1 MTKNITG
8 QRKSKLLCKG
18 IMLGLFLTVLGT
30 MSIGFVKPAVAQSRP
45 ENMKLYSH
53 TVRKEAK
60 ISREEAKEIVAKY
73 FDTTVDKIYFEE
85 VELKWVKNKDHIA
98 QKPFSFKKDLA
109 VGTPYYDMEC
119 SYDLGEY
126 DIAVHGESGKIV
138 SLILK
143 KKSIF

>member
-1 MTKNITG
+1 MTKSITA
-8 QRKSKLLCKG
+8 QRKSRLLGKV
-18 IMLGLFLTVLGT
+18 IMLGLFLTVFST
-30 MSIGFVKPAVAQSRP
+30 ISIGFVKPAIARAEQQNV
-45 ENMKLYSH
+45 KIHSH
-53 TVRKEAK
+53 TVRKEAQ
-60 ISREEAKEIVAKY
+60 ISREEAKEIVARY
-73 FDTTVDKIYFEE
+73 FDTTVDKIYFKE
-85 VELKWVKNKDHIA
+85 VELEWVKNKDHIS

-143 KKSIF
+143 KRAIF